1 MQKIGYIYILD
12 FGLLKF
18 YFIIG
23 KYINLILEK
32 VV

>member
-12 FGLLKF
+12 FRLLKF

-23 KYINLILEK
+23 KYFNLILEK